1 MEQTTERRW
10 HEAWRE
16 QREVGEPIRVQHG
29 VGSAFDYVVGEKLLT
44 LAEVEEEHLEV
55 ARALPQFVSELR
67 HMFTPRKSTS
77 ICRGSR
83 MSVSSAPWTRLTFTI
98 RILTTLQS
106 LRSRRAVI
114 TSAYSASITTW

>member
-1 MEQTTERRW
+1 MEQTTERRR
-10 HEAWRE
+10 HDVWRE
-16 QREVGEPIRVQHG
+16 QCEAAETIRHQYG
-29 VGSAFDYVVGEKLLT
+29 IGSAFDYVVGEKLLT
-44 LAEVEEEHLEV
+44 FAEDHAEF
-55 ARALPQFVSELR
+55 ARAIPQFVSDLR

-77 ICRGSR
+77 IWRGSR

-98 RILTTLQS
+98 RIWTTLQS